1 MEMLFVRGD
10 GVILVCF
17 DFIFRFY
24 LWNAVY
30 PGITTSASIA
40 LPSGSLFGLVASI
53 DAMMLN
59 MFRMFALLYLA
70 MVFKGLSTMD
80 EPDKPQALKVEQHFM

>member
-1 MEMLFVRGD
+1 
-10 GVILVCF
+10 
-17 DFIFRFY
+17 
-24 LWNAVY
+24 
-30 PGITTSASIA
+30 
-40 LPSGSLFGLVASI
+40 
-53 DAMMLN
+53 MMLN